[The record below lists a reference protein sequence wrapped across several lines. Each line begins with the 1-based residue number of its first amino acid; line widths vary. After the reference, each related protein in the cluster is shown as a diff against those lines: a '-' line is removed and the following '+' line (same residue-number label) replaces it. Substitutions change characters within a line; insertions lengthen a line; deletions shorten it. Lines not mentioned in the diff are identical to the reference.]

1 MQFPQHLVFQWVII
15 VLFLVVFGE
24 ASLSKLFGGGV
35 PDWFR
40 DQFAKSWLSRL
51 APLPLLWWT
60 IALIELVVAVL
71 FVLAAASFVFP
82 TLGMPRVWMG
92 WGLLTAILLFSILCF
107 GQRVTFDFAGAA
119 NSFYYASLT
128 AILWYILQSP
138 KF

>member
-1 MQFPQHLVFQWVII
+1 MQSLVFQCAIL

-24 ASLSKLFGGGV
+24 ASLSKLLGGGV

-40 DQFAKSWLSRL
+40 EQFAKSWLGRL

-71 FVLAAASFVFP
+71 FVLAALSFGVSA
-82 TLGMPRVWMG
+82 LGTPRYWMS
-92 WGLLTAILLFSILCF
+92 WGLLGAIFLFSILCF

-138 KF
+138 KL